1 MQPSQAEKAANFRAQ
16 HHSGRLLVL
25 PNIWD
30 PLGARLMEELGYP
43 SVATA
48 SVATGMSNGYK
59 DGEKIP
65 FADLLKLVRRITSV
79 LTIPVTVDIERGYA
93 GSIIQ
98 LKDNIHLL
106 IEQGAVGINIEDSQ
120 PDHQDLIKMEDQC
133 RKIEAVRETGIG
145 LGVPIVINARI
156 DCFVIANKENAVDK
170 AIERAKEYKKA
181 GADCVYPILI
191 NSYEHIS
198 KFLEAVETPTNVNL
212 LKPIGD
218 LKKLEKMG
226 VARVSVGP
234 QLLYHVLSAMKQIGE
249 ELKQYDTTSFFSR
262 DFLPRDFMDR
272 LV

>member
-1 MQPSQAEKAANFRAQ
+1 MQPSQAEKAANFRNQ

-30 PLGARLMEELGYP
+30 PLGARLMEKLGYP

-48 SVATGMSNGYK
+48 SVATAMSNGYG

-65 FADLLKLVRRITSV
+65 FAELLKLVRRITSV
-79 LTIPVTVDIERGYA
+79 ITIPVTVDIERGYA

-98 LKDNIHLL
+98 LRDNMHAL
-106 IEQGAVGINIEDSQ
+106 IENGAVGINIEDSQ
-120 PDHQDLIKMEDQC
+120 PDHQDLIKLEDQC
-133 RKIEAVRETGIG
+133 RKIEAVRETGIK
-145 LGVPIVINARI
+145 LGVPVVINARA
-156 DCFVIANKENAVDK
+156 DNFVIANKENAVDK
-170 AIERAKEYKKA
+170 AIVRAKAYKKA

-191 NSYEHIS
+191 NRYEDIS
-198 KFLEAVETPTNVNL
+198 KFVEAVEMPTNVNL

-218 LKKLEKMG
+218 LKKLEKAG
-226 VARVSVGP
+226 VARVSAGP

-249 ELKQYDTTSFFSR
+249 ELMQYDTASFFSR
-262 DFLPRDFMDR
+262 ELLPREFMDS